1 MMDLSHEPT
10 SIYGA
15 ITALVVFAIFIG
27 TWWWY
32 GMRATMLRKM
42 LREGDAVLVDVD
54 PPREFA
60 VHHIQ
65 GALNVPV
72 DQVEVRAPEVLP
84 DRRMVVVYA
93 NSELRAA
100 RGARRFRKLGYH
112 VRNLGHVEHV

>member
-15 ITALVVFAIFIG
+15 VTALVVFAIFIG

-60 VHHIQ
+60 QHHID
-65 GALNVPV
+65 GAINVPL
-72 DQVEVRAPEVLP
+72 EVLEERAPEVVP
-84 DRRMVVVYA
+84 DRRIVVVYA

-100 RGARRFRKLGYH
+100 RGARRLKRLGYP
-112 VRNLGHVEHV
+112 VRNLGHVEAV